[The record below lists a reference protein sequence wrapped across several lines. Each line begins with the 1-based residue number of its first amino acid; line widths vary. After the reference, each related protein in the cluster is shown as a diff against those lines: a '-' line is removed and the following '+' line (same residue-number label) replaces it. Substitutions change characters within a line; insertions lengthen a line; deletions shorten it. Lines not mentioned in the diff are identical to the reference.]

1 MMVPM
6 AATVAGA
13 EPETAPKNM
22 QAMTVTAPRAPVT
35 LPMREFATATMRL
48 DRPPPSMMSPA
59 SRKKGRLSMVKS
71 AILV

>member
-22 QAMTVTAPRAPVT
+22 QATTVTMPRAPVT
-35 LPMREFATATMRL
+35 LPIRESAMRTSRL
-48 DRPPPSMMSPA
+48 ERPPQSMMSPA